1 MLKRKRIGLIV
12 TEEEKNFVIQMA
24 RIEGGLSQSSLI
36 RRLIHK
42 AAEQQG
48 LSNPSDDALEPKLDE
63 NKLSLEKRR
72 NQ

>member
-48 LSNPSDDALEPKLDE
+48 LSNLSDDALEPKLDE